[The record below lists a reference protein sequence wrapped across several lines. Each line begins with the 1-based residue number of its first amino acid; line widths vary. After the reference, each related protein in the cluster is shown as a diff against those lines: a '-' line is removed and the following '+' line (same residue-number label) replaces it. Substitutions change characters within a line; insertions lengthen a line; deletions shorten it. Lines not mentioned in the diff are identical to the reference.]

1 MFDSGIC
8 TICDKTEASI
18 GGLMPQELLV
28 PKLNN
33 VYFGT
38 RSISYSR
45 MYEARGADS
54 QIDKL
59 IRVPED
65 VAVAPD
71 DYIIIGTDQFRVDA
85 VNDVIVRRSTR
96 ARELSLIKLEDLY
109 NVADTTSA

>member
-8 TICDKTEASI
+8 TICDKTETSVA
-18 GGLMPQELLV
+18 GLMPTERLV
-28 PKLNN
+28 PKVEN

-38 RSISYSR
+38 RMISYNR

-65 VAVAPD
+65 VSVEPD
-71 DYIIIGTDQFRVDA
+71 DYIIIGSDQYRVDA
-85 VNDVIVRRSTR
+85 VADVIVRRSTR
-96 ARELSLIKLEDLY
+96 ARELSLIRLEDYLD
-109 NVADTTSA
+109 VVTS